1 MPFRREGV
9 GCRNELRLASV
20 QPSLL
25 FARLCHAMRHG
36 YKRKRLCVRAVLMR
50 RIREKERQFCLAY
63 YSARCLVSCMLLACT
78 ATKAAFGVGFTKK
91 NKDKDT
97 TERINKAANKV
108 IIANPDGRT
117 FTGLW
122 LLLLSVRTS
131 ECGAAS
137 KALMLGSVKQTSP
150 NFCVLNQD

>member
-1 MPFRREGV
+1 M
-9 GCRNELRLASV
+9 RLA
-20 QPSLL
+20 QTKTALYL
-25 FARLCHAMRHG
+25 
-36 YKRKRLCVRAVLMR
+36 RAVLMR

-78 ATKAAFGVGFTKK
+78 ATKAVFGVGFTKK

-108 IIANPDGRT
+108 IIANPDGR
-117 FTGLW
+117 LW